1 MQNELTIQ
9 VRYSECDPMGVV
21 HHSVYPIWFE
31 MGRTELLRETN
42 ISYKEFED
50 KGVMLVV
57 AELHVKYHSPAK
69 YDDSLTLFTR
79 IKSVTRAI
87 ITHEYV
93 VRKDD
98 KVLTSATT
106 MIACVNEA
114 GVLQKI
120 PDDLVQGSR
129 H

>member
-1 MQNELTIQ
+1 MQNELPIE

-21 HHSVYPIWFE
+21 HHAVYPVWFE
-31 MGRTELLRETN
+31 MGRTELLRATN

-50 KGVMLVV
+50 KGIFLVV
-57 AELHVKYHSPAK
+57 AELHVKYHATAK

-93 VRKDD
+93 LRKDD

-106 MIACVNEA
+106 MIACVNEE
-114 GVLQKI
+114 GVLQQI
-120 PDDLVQGSR
+120 PDDLVQTSR